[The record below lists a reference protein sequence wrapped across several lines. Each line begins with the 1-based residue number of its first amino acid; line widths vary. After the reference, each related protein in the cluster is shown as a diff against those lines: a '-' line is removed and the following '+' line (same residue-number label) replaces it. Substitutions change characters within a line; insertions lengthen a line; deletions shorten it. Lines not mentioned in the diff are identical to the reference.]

1 MGCGH
6 LHWQWAR
13 SIGPGYTWANTLN
26 RLAHSDSM
34 PFYGSLRRL
43 SPMTYPYGQD
53 SVDLWSEI
61 AATEEGEGNRKQQ
74 IAVIYRRRRRTEN
87 TLKDVDTN
95 QSSLNNGNRLSLAAP
110 VKRVSWNRSLSIRGR
125 TSIAVFACVEYQ
137 PQQRKPRRKAK
148 PPLPRGKFVQPQ
160 SFEQERAYFQEVDA
174 YELLE
179 ESPSPKRF
187 GTWAMGVQSDDIVLP
202 HLSSVLNKWLI
213 AKKLN
218 YSYGPSGSL
227 SKILETPAMPME
239 PICGD
244 GFDAS
249 TVKTPEKAS
258 PQVCLGLHS
267 VQDRFNSDFMNK
279 DVVGR
284 QTGSQK
290 SNEVSLTTGDE
301 GCEDIDV
308 AIKKLSLTSSDPE
321 SIVKIGEGTYGE
333 AFRAG
338 KTVCKIVPID
348 GDLLVNGEVQKLS
361 DVELASIHQD
371 TYWVACFE
379 ETPISQAPAFISF
392 GLLVTLYSILD
403 DNWFYEEKYE
413 MYTKRVDLFSVHI
426 LCVYARSGEL
436 LEEAILSRTLNHL
449 REDGGRVNNS
459 CTSFIETLECLKGVT
474 YVPRPLL
481 PLCLEASLRVCQG
494 PYDAALIRAWEDW
507 DEQHGSE
514 NDHPREFPEKQCYVV
529 FVLEHGGKDLESF
542 VLLNFDEVRS
552 LLVQVTVALA
562 VAEAAYEF
570 EHRDLHW
577 GNILLSRKDSEMLQ
591 FTLEGKNMFVKTFGL
606 SISIIDFTLSRI
618 NTGEAILFLDL
629 SSDPELFK
637 GPKGDNRKMK
647 EITEDFWEGSFP
659 KTNVLWLQYLV
670 DILLLKKS
678 FKRTSK
684 DERELRSLKKRM
696 DNYGSA
702 KEATSDPFF
711 TDMFVDHA
719 I

>member
-1 MGCGH
+1 
-6 LHWQWAR
+6 
-13 SIGPGYTWANTLN
+13 
-26 RLAHSDSM
+26 
-34 PFYGSLRRL
+34 
-43 SPMTYPYGQD
+43 MTDPYGQD

-61 AATEEGEGNRKQQ
+61 AATEEGEGNREQQ

-87 TLKDVDTN
+87 TPKDVDTN
-95 QSSLNNGNRLSLAAP
+95 HSSLNNGNRLSLAAP

-160 SFEQERAYFQEVDA
+160 NFEQERAYFQEVDA

-187 GTWAMGVQSDDIVLP
+187 GTWAMGVQNDDIVLP

-258 PQVCLGLHS
+258 PQVCSGLHS
-267 VQDRFNSDFMNK
+267 VQDRFNSNFMNK
-279 DVVGR
+279 DVVER

-308 AIKKLSLTSSDPE
+308 AIKKLSLTSRSASLGGDHWDSFSALLTVCEQSAPSTLLDVFSKYCDPE

-348 GDLLVNGEVQKLS
+348 GDLLVNGEVQK
-361 DVELASIHQD
+361 
-371 TYWVACFE
+371 
-379 ETPISQAPAFISF
+379 
-392 GLLVTLYSILD
+392 
-403 DNWFYEEKYE
+403 
-413 MYTKRVDLFSVHI
+413 
-426 LCVYARSGEL
+426 RSGEL

-449 REDGGRVNNS
+449 RGDGGHVNNS
-459 CTSFIETLECLKGVT
+459 CTSFIETLD
-474 YVPRPLL
+474 
-481 PLCLEASLRVCQG
+481 LRVCQG
-494 PYDAALIRAWEDW
+494 PYDAALIQAWEDW
-507 DEQHGSE
+507 DEKHGSE

-577 GNILLSRKDSEMLQ
+577 GNILLSRKDSDMLQ
-591 FTLEGKNMFVKTFGL
+591 FTLEGKNMFVRTFGL

-637 GPKGDNRKMK
+637 GPKGDKQSNTYRKMK